1 MKEAWIRDKY
11 ESKRF
16 LPSLRV
22 DATVG
27 AQLVGAVIA
36 RDVAEVSLLLAR
48 ASPEDVNT
56 TVSGTRDRR
65 SPLHLACSIGSLA
78 ILQLLLWGFSLDVI
92 TVVIFNAS
100 NLQNNADIRALDE
113 QGRSGLWHARN
124 SGFKE
129 CADMLLTAGL
139 DTNYGMPTPST
150 RNSTHSPP
158 LPEGAVMG
166 SLSNRDYSCIG
177 EEVVLR
183 RVAPPVVPTKRSTNA
198 FDLLPASII

>member
-1 MKEAWIRDKY
+1 MSLIFFREVKEAWIREKY

-27 AQLVGAVIA
+27 TQLVAAVIA

-56 TVSGTRDRR
+56 TVSGARDRR

-78 ILQLLLWGFSLDVI
+78 ILQLLLW
-92 TVVIFNAS
+92 
-100 NLQNNADIRALDE
+100 NNADIRALDE

-139 DTNYGMPTPST
+139 DANYGMPSSSV
-150 RNSTHSPP
+150 RDSTHSPP
-158 LPEGAVMG
+158 LPE
-166 SLSNRDYSCIG
+166 
-177 EEVVLR
+177 
-183 RVAPPVVPTKRSTNA
+183 K
-198 FDLLPASII
+198 

>member
-78 ILQLLLWGFSLDVI
+78 ILQLLLW
-92 TVVIFNAS
+92 
-100 NLQNNADIRALDE
+100 NNADIRALDE